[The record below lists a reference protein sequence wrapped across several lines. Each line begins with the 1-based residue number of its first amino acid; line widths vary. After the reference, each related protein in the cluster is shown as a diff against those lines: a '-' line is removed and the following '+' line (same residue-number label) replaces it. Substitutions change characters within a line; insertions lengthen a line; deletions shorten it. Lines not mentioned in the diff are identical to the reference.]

1 MPEGQAGLHMH
12 RVYVVSDATG
22 ATGRRVVDAAL
33 AQFSGAEVEVEQMAG
48 IDEADEVRQVV
59 KQAASTGGTIVYT
72 MVMPELRQLMLD
84 EGRRWHVVTI
94 DLMGPLLA
102 RLSESLELAPLAR
115 PGLLRQIDQSY
126 LQRLEAI
133 DYAVR
138 HDDGRNPD
146 DLPQA
151 DLVIVGVSR
160 TGKTPLSIFLAYR
173 GWKVANVPIV
183 KDLEP
188 PPALSEVDRNRI
200 IAVTIQPLRLAELR
214 QSRVNRLARGVSLDY
229 ARMEHVQRELEW
241 AALVVRRERWPVVDV
256 TNKSIE
262 ESAAEIVALHGR
274 RTGLAQ
280 ESQPAPQADRG
291 RIKAKRARLRLG
303 D

>member
-1 MPEGQAGLHMH
+1 MSQSQAAGSPDTCGTGDMRYEPHKHM
-12 RVYVVSDATG
+12 VYVVSDATG

-33 AQFSGAEVEVEQMAG
+33 TQFGGAEVAVEQIAG
-48 IDEADEVRQVV
+48 IDEADEVRRIV
-59 KQAASTGGTIVYT
+59 KQAAGTGGTIVYT
-72 MVMPELRQLMLD
+72 MVVPELRQMMLD
-84 EGRRWHVVTI
+84 EGRRCHVVTI

-115 PGLLRQIDQSY
+115 PGLLHQIDQSY

-133 DYAVR
+133 DYTVR

-160 TGKTPLSIFLAYR
+160 TGKTPLSIYLAYR

-183 KDLEP
+183 KDLYP
-188 PPALSEVDRNRI
+188 PPALFEVDRNRI

-214 QSRVNRLARGVSLDY
+214 QSRVNRLAKGVPLDY
-229 ARMEHVQRELEW
+229 ARTEHIQRELEW
-241 AALVVRRERWPVVDV
+241 AGLLVRRERWPVVDV

-274 RTGLAQ
+274 RTGEEL
-280 ESQPAPQADRG
+280 
-291 RIKAKRARLRLG
+291 
-303 D
+303 

>member
-1 MPEGQAGLHMH
+1 LPQSQPHKH
-12 RVYVVSDATG
+12 IVYMVSDATG
-22 ATGRRVVDAAL
+22 STGRRVVDAAL
-33 AQFSGAEVEVEQMAG
+33 TQFSGAEVVVEQIG
-48 IDEADEVRQVV
+48 GVCDADEVRRLV
-59 KQAASTGGTIVYT
+59 KQAAGVGGTIVYT
-72 MVMPELRQLMLD
+72 MVLPELRQVMLD

-102 RLSESLELAPLAR
+102 RLSESLDLAPLAR
-115 PGLLRQIDQSY
+115 PGLLSQIDQSY

-133 DYAVR
+133 DYTVR

-160 TGKTPLSIFLAYR
+160 TGKTPLSVFLAYR
-173 GWKVANVPIV
+173 GWKVANVPII
-183 KDLEP
+183 KDLDP

-214 QSRVNRLARGVSLDY
+214 QTRVNRMTRSVPLDY
-229 ARMEHVQRELEW
+229 ARVEHIQRELDW
-241 AALVVRRERWPVVDV
+241 AALIVRRERWPVVDV

-262 ESAAEIVALHGR
+262 EAAAEIVALHGR
-274 RTGLAQ
+274 RTGEEL
-280 ESQPAPQADRG
+280 
-291 RIKAKRARLRLG
+291 
-303 D
+303 

>member
-1 MPEGQAGLHMH
+1 VPKGGSGLSQGQAASDLHGSH
-12 RVYVVSDATG
+12 RHIVYIVSDATG

-33 AQFSGAEVEVEQMAG
+33 TQFSGAEVTVEQIAG

-72 MVMPELRQLMLD
+72 MVVPELRQAMLD
-84 EGRRWHVVTI
+84 EGRRQHVVTI

-133 DYAVR
+133 DYTVR
-138 HDDGRNPD
+138 HDDGRNPA

-173 GWKVANVPIV
+173 GWHVANVPII
-183 KDLEP
+183 KDLDP
-188 PPALSEVDRNRI
+188 PPPLSEVDRNRI
-200 IAVTIQPLRLAELR
+200 IAVTIQPHRLAELR
-214 QSRVNRLARGVSLDY
+214 QARVNRLARGVSLDY
-229 ARMEHVQRELEW
+229 ARVEHIQEELDW
-241 AALVVRRERWPVVDV
+241 AALIVRRERWPVVDV

-274 RTGLAQ
+274 RTGEEL
-280 ESQPAPQADRG
+280 
-291 RIKAKRARLRLG
+291 
-303 D
+303 

>member
-1 MPEGQAGLHMH
+1 MPESQAARGIRDGPH
-12 RVYVVSDATG
+12 RHIVYIVSDATG

-33 AQFSGAEVEVEQMAG
+33 TQFSGAEVTMQQIAG
-48 IDEADEVRQVV
+48 IDNPDEVRQVV
-59 KQAASTGGTIVYT
+59 KQAAAAGGTIVYT
-72 MVMPELRQLMLD
+72 MVVPELRQAMLD
-84 EGRRWHVVTI
+84 EGRRRHVVTI

-126 LQRLEAI
+126 VQRLEAI
-133 DYAVR
+133 DYTVR

-173 GWKVANVPIV
+173 GWKVANVPII
-183 KDLEP
+183 KDMDP

-200 IAVTIQPLRLAELR
+200 IAVTIHAVRLAELR
-214 QSRVNRLARGVSLDY
+214 QSRINRLARGVPLDY
-229 ARMEHVQRELEW
+229 ARVEHVQNELDW

-274 RTGLAQ
+274 RTGEEL
-280 ESQPAPQADRG
+280 
-291 RIKAKRARLRLG
+291 
-303 D
+303 

>member
-1 MPEGQAGLHMH
+1 MSQDQAASGPGDKGH
-12 RVYVVSDATG
+12 RPHKHIVYVVSDATG

-33 AQFSGAEVEVEQMAG
+33 TQFSGAEVEVEQIAST
-48 IDEADEVRQVV
+48 DEADEVRQVV
-59 KQAASTGGTIVYT
+59 KQAAGTGGTIVYT

-84 EGRRWHVVTI
+84 EGRRLHVVTI

-102 RLSESLELAPLAR
+102 RLSESLDLAPLAR

-133 DYAVR
+133 DYTVR

-146 DLPQA
+146 DLPLA

-160 TGKTPLSIFLAYR
+160 TGKTPLSVFLAYR

-183 KDLEP
+183 QDLEP
-188 PPALSEVDRNRI
+188 PPALSEVDRSRI
-200 IAVTIQPLRLAELR
+200 IAVTIQPVRLAELR
-214 QSRVNRLARGVSLDY
+214 QSRVSRLARGVPLDY
-229 ARMEHVQRELEW
+229 ARVEHVQRELEW
-241 AALVVRRERWPVVDV
+241 AALIVRRERWPVVDV

-274 RTGLAQ
+274 RTGEEL
-280 ESQPAPQADRG
+280 
-291 RIKAKRARLRLG
+291 
-303 D
+303 

>member
-1 MPEGQAGLHMH
+1 MRHGPHKH
-12 RVYVVSDATG
+12 IVYIVSDATG

-33 AQFSGAEVEVEQMAG
+33 TQFSGAEVTVEQVAG
-48 IDEADEVRQVV
+48 IDNADEVRQIV
-59 KQAASTGGTIVYT
+59 KQAAGAGGTIVYT
-72 MVMPELRQLMLD
+72 MVVPELRQAMLD

-133 DYAVR
+133 DYTVR

-151 DLVIVGVSR
+151 DLVIVGLSR

-173 GWKVANVPIV
+173 GWKVANVPII
-183 KDLEP
+183 KDLDP
-188 PPALSEVDRNRI
+188 PPALFEVDRNRI

-214 QSRVNRLARGVSLDY
+214 QSRVNRLVRGVPLDY
-229 ARMEHVQRELEW
+229 ARTEHIQRELEW
-241 AALVVRRERWPVVDV
+241 AGLFVRRERWPVVDV

-274 RTGLAQ
+274 RTGEEL
-280 ESQPAPQADRG
+280 
-291 RIKAKRARLRLG
+291 
-303 D
+303 

>member
-1 MPEGQAGLHMH
+1 MPKGGSGLSQGQAASDLHGSH
-12 RVYVVSDATG
+12 RHIVYIVSDATG

-33 AQFSGAEVEVEQMAG
+33 TQFSGAEVTVEQIAG

-72 MVMPELRQLMLD
+72 MVVPELRQAMLD
-84 EGRRWHVVTI
+84 EGRRQHVVTI

-133 DYAVR
+133 DYTVR
-138 HDDGRNPD
+138 HDDGRNPA

-173 GWKVANVPIV
+173 GWHVANVPII
-183 KDLEP
+183 KDLDP
-188 PPALSEVDRNRI
+188 PPPLSEVDRNRI
-200 IAVTIQPLRLAELR
+200 IAVTIQPHRLAELR
-214 QSRVNRLARGVSLDY
+214 QARVNRLARGVSLDY
-229 ARMEHVQRELEW
+229 ARVEHIQEELDW
-241 AALVVRRERWPVVDV
+241 AALIVRRERWPVVDV

-274 RTGLAQ
+274 RTGEEL
-280 ESQPAPQADRG
+280 
-291 RIKAKRARLRLG
+291 
-303 D
+303 